1 MGDIFRRTIGRLLLV
16 WLVFLFTL
24 GLVWHFIV
32 NRV

>member
-1 MGDIFRRTIGRLLLV
+1 MANIIRSTVTRVLLV
-16 WLVFLFTL
+16 WLVGLFTL